1 MKRSHTIIAVAIIAA
16 VSLVLVGLALSGAFS
31 PQEIRMVLTTTTSTQ
46 NSGLL
51 DYILPTY
58 ESKYGIRVDVVAVG
72 SGQAL
77 DIAKNASVIVT
88 FAPAKLGLRK
98 NLRFSLG

>member
-1 MKRSHTIIAVAIIAA
+1 
-16 VSLVLVGLALSGAFS
+16 VS
-31 PQEIRMVLTTTTSTQ
+31 R
-46 NSGLL
+46 N
-51 DYILPTY
+51 
-58 ESKYGIRVDVVAVG
+58 R
-72 SGQAL
+72 AL